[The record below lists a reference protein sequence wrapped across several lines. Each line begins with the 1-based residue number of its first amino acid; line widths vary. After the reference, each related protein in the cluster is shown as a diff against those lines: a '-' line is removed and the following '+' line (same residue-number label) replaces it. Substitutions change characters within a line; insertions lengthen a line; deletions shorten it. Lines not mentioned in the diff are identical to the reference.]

1 MLKHSFMPT
10 LKTMII
16 NEADLKRFSKQHIII
31 IPIRSFSTG
40 KSRLSSVLSQ
50 QQRSELM
57 KYCANSVISA
67 TGDIPTIV
75 ISSDPQ
81 VQSFALERGKF
92 CLPDPGSN
100 LNQIINSLYG
110 AAFEFGITHLTVAH
124 GDLPLARDLT
134 WLKKDLSAVIVPDR
148 HRSGTNVLSIPTG
161 TKFIFS
167 YGIGS
172 LEKHIQQA
180 RLSDMEVSLVEDPN
194 LMIDIDLPEDLDQI
208 SSKLNWNI
216 KSAAVDD
223 KHKSNRLGE

>member
-1 MLKHSFMPT
+1 
-10 LKTMII
+10 MII
-16 NEADLKRFSKQHIII
+16 NEADLKRFSNQHIII
-31 IPIRSFSTG
+31 IPIRSFSSG

-57 KYCANSVISA
+57 QYCANSVIGA

-92 CLPDPGSN
+92 CLPDPGST
-100 LNQIINSLYG
+100 LNQIINNLYK
-110 AAFEFGITHLTVAH
+110 ASFEFGISHLTVAH

-134 WLKKDLSAVIVPDR
+134 CLKQDLSAVIVPDR

-167 YGIGS
+167 YGFGS

-180 RLSDMEVSLVEDPN
+180 RLNNLQVSLVEDPS
-194 LMIDIDLPEDLDQI
+194 LMIDIDMPEDLDQI
-208 SSKLNWNI
+208 TSKLNWNR
-216 KSAAVDD
+216 KSVAVDD
-223 KHKSNRLGE
+223 EHKSNRLSE